1 MVDHARP
8 GLALHPAG
16 LAAVLASYG
25 VVEKVRKKGPG
36 KNGQAEALME
46 MPVLVLVLVAD
57 LPQLGTGIEGAGL
70 KEEEK

>member
-46 MPVLVLVLVAD
+46 MPVLVLVAD
-57 LPQLGTGIEGAGL
+57 LPQLGTGIGGAGL